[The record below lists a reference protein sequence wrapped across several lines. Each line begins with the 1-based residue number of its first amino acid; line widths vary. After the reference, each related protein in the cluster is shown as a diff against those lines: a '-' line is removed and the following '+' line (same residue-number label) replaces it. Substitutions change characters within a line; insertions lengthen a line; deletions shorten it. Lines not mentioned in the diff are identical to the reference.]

1 MATPSSTTPI
11 PRHSIAGIESSTSPS
26 GGIKRSSNINRSVSG
41 VRIRKNKHRL
51 PRKED
56 LAGSALNLKLQMNS
70 LTEENIRLKT
80 QVQALHNEIRK
91 QDKLINELSK
101 DPSANTVARKAQEH
115 VLSANLKKQLRDA
128 NAQLESR
135 EQEIIVLKHSM
146 NYTYTRELEEERD
159 TFIHE
164 SRRLRT
170 VL

>member
-1 MATPSSTTPI
+1 M
-11 PRHSIAGIESSTSPS
+11 
-26 GGIKRSSNINRSVSG
+26 
-41 VRIRKNKHRL
+41 
-51 PRKED
+51 
-56 LAGSALNLKLQMNS
+56 
-70 LTEENIRLKT
+70 KT

-101 DPSANTVARKAQEH
+101 DPNANSVARKAQEH
-115 VLSANLKKQLRDA
+115 VLSSNLKKQLRDA

-159 TFIHE
+159 TFMHE